1 MLSNLEQALAHL
13 VEALKAGRAYSH
25 TATNE
30 YERRFFLQEL
40 LTEIRRY
47 QQQPEIEESD
57 SISIVPAFLSF
68 NRHER
73 ASGNDLSQSVRRIAR
88 LAAALDK
95 SSEAPTS
102 KMWTGGRR

>member
-1 MLSNLEQALAHL
+1 MSNLEQALAQL

-47 QQQPEIEESD
+47 QEQPEIEESD

-68 NRHER
+68 NRHES
-73 ASGNDLSQSVRRIAR
+73 ASGEDSGQSVRRIAR
-88 LAAALDK
+88 LAAALDSK
-95 SSEAPTS
+95 SSGVSLPL
-102 KMWTGGRR
+102 